1 MIRDLNTL
9 KAKLFRRFSR
19 YQLLNVSN
27 ISQKKHFGNNCLY
40 KLLKKCQQLASEV
53 IKMKRKILIFSFALA
68 LSAVVICVSY
78 SEKVHS
84 DLEQSIVRLH
94 VIANS
99 DSDSDQALKLSVR
112 DRILREG
119 GALFEGCSSKEEA
132 ERIMRDNIKKLT
144 AAAEDEIKRNGYS
157 YPVIIKMGE
166 FDFPMKQYEKYTFP
180 AGKYDA
186 VRVEIGDGN
195 GKNWWCVM
203 FPPLCFVDAAVSG
216 EPLSVEAFKSNL
228 TAEEL
233 DVITSDPGVDIRF
246 KIVDFVQSSIYTVKT
261 ALKI

>member
-1 MIRDLNTL
+1 
-9 KAKLFRRFSR
+9 
-19 YQLLNVSN
+19 
-27 ISQKKHFGNNCLY
+27 
-40 KLLKKCQQLASEV
+40 
-53 IKMKRKILIFSFALA
+53 
-68 LSAVVICVSY
+68 
-78 SEKVHS
+78 
-84 DLEQSIVRLH
+84 
-94 VIANS
+94 
-99 DSDSDQALKLSVR
+99 
-112 DRILREG
+112 
-119 GALFEGCSSKEEA
+119 
-132 ERIMRDNIKKLT
+132 MRDNIKKLT

-216 EPLSVEAFKSNL
+216 EPLSVEAFRSNL
-228 TAEEL
+228 TADEL